1 MVNCKRVARASTLLL
16 PVFLAASVS
25 LAHGQDF
32 TLTVPAGLHTPS
44 VNPGGSSTA
53 SIDLEPVGTFDTP
66 VALSCAV
73 TSGPV
78 TSSPPVC
85 VVSPDSATPP
95 AEPSLTVTT
104 ADTIAAGTYQ
114 MTITGVGGSITH
126 TATVTLNVTDLT
138 EDYTISVLPT
148 TATPS
153 PVAAG
158 SPATTTVTVAAIGS
172 YSGHTV
178 TLSCFSVTPI
188 ATGAPV
194 CAFNP
199 PGVLVTTGISPT
211 STLTIT
217 TFGTA
222 VTSKEQRQP
231 RMFYALW
238 LVVPGLALV
247 GVGATGARRKKLM
260 GLLLLLLALASSV
273 LLIPACNTTTTNGPN
288 NEVTPDNTYIFT
300 LSGADENGAGPSN
313 STATTT
319 TGTTSTTGSTA
330 ATVTLEVKSP

>member
-25 LAHGQDF
+25 LARGQDF
-32 TLTVPAGLHTPS
+32 TLTVPAGLHTAS

-78 TSSPPVC
+78 TTSPPVC

-104 ADTIAAGTYQ
+104 TDTIPAGTYQ
-114 MTITGVGGSITH
+114 ITITGVSGSITH
-126 TATVTLNVTDLT
+126 STAVALNVTPLT
-138 EDYTISVLPT
+138 EDYTLSVLPT

-158 SPATTTVTVAAIGS
+158 SPATTTVTVSAIGS

-222 VTSKEQRQP
+222 VTTRNQSQP

-247 GVGATGARRKKLM
+247 GVGVTGARRKRLL
-260 GLLLLLLALASSV
+260 GLLLLMALASSV

-288 NEVTPDNTYIFT
+288 NEVTPDNTYVFT

-319 TGTTSTTGSTA
+319 TGTTGTTGSTA

>member
-1 MVNCKRVARASTLLL
+1 MVNSRRVVRAIILLL
-16 PVFLAASVS
+16 SAFSAVSVS
-25 LAHGQDF
+25 LAYGQDF
-32 TLTVPAGLHTPS
+32 TLTVPGGLHTPA

-85 VVSPDSATPP
+85 VASPDSATPP
-95 AEPSLTVTT
+95 AKPSLTVTT
-104 ADTIAAGTYQ
+104 TDTIAAGTYQ

-138 EDYTISVLPT
+138 EDYTLSVLPT

-153 PVAAG
+153 PVPAG
-158 SPATTTVTVAAIGS
+158 SPATTTVTVSAIGS

-188 ATGAPV
+188 VTGAPV

-222 VTSKEQRQP
+222 TTTTQLLKP
-231 RMFYALW
+231 RILYALW
-238 LVVPGLALV
+238 LAVPGLALV
-247 GVGATGARRKKLM
+247 GLGANGAGRKKLM
-260 GLLLLLLALASSV
+260 GLLLLVVVASGV
-273 LLIPACNTTTTNGPN
+273 LLIPACNTTSSTNGPN
-288 NEVTPDNTYIFT
+288 GEITPDNTYIFT
-300 LSGADENGAGPSN
+300 LTGADENGAGPSN
-313 STATTT
+313 STTTTT
-319 TGTTSTTGSTA
+319 TGTTGTTA
-330 ATVTLEVKSP
+330 ATVTLQVKTP